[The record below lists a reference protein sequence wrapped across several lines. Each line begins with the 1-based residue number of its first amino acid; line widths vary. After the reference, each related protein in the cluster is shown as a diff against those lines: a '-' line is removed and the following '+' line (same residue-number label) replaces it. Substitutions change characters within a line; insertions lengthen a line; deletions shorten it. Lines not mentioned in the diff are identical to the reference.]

1 MEDLVP
7 RLFSTN
13 ELHSRLFGSLK
24 EVLDNLGPY
33 IVEEKKT
40 SVHVVAGRSAFIGVH
55 PRKDGLRLNLVLT
68 RELKDAR
75 VLKCERVSAK
85 RFHNEL
91 DLRAPSDLDAEM
103 ASWLVEAYHRA
114 SK

>member
-24 EVLDNLGPY
+24 EVFDNLGPY

-55 PRKDGLRLNLVLT
+55 PRKDGHRLNLVLT